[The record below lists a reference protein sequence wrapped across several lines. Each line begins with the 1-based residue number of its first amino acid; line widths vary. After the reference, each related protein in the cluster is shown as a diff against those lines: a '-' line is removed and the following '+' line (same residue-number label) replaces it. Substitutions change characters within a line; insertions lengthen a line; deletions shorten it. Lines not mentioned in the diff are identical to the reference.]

1 VTVQTDATPVL
12 PGSPELAAL
21 LARVAAGSAE
31 RERDGVYPHAQTE
44 WLREAGL
51 GRLRVPVA
59 DGGAGATVPEL
70 FAVVIDLAAADSN
83 AAHALRTHFSFVEQA
98 IHHPSPKRRGRW
110 LELINAG
117 HIFGNAISEQSMNP
131 VGLEP
136 GARFETTL
144 EPAPDGDGYRLNGAK
159 FYSTGTLFAS
169 WTQVYASK
177 PDGTTS
183 SATIP
188 TDREGLTVEDDW
200 DGFGQRHTGTGTTR
214 FDDVHVDARE
224 VSDFPAPDEDPRP
237 TYQGA
242 FLQLYLQA
250 LTAGILQA
258 VREDAAALVRRRR
271 RGFSHAAAESP
282 TADPQVLQV
291 VGEIAAEAF
300 AARAIMLAA
309 ATAIQTASDSVRDGV
324 PTPEAAQAASL
335 AAAQAKVAIDRFSYA
350 TAAHLFDAGGASAT
364 QQVHNLDRHWRNVRT
379 VSTHNPTHLKASA
392 IGAHIVN
399 GDALPNNGYF

>member
-1 VTVQTDATPVL
+1 MALQTHADPVR
-12 PGSPELAAL
+12 PGSPQLAAL

-31 RERDGVYPHAQTE
+31 RERDGVYPHAQIE
-44 WLREAGL
+44 WLFDAGL

-59 DGGAGATVPEL
+59 DGGAGAGVPEL
-70 FAVVIDLAAADSN
+70 FEVVIDLAAADSN
-83 AAHALRTHFSFVEQA
+83 AAHALRTHFSFVELA
-98 IHHPSPKRRGRW
+98 IHHPSPKRRARW
-110 LELINAG
+110 LELVNAG
-117 HIFGNAISEQSMNP
+117 HVFGNAISEQSSNP

-144 EPAPDGDGYRLNGAK
+144 EPDGDGYRLNGAK

-169 WTQVYASK
+169 FTQVYATK
-177 PDGTTS
+177 PDGVTA

-188 TDREGLTVEDDW
+188 TDRGGVTVEDDW

-224 VSDFPAPDEDPRP
+224 VLDFPAPGDEPRP

-258 VREDAAALVRRRR
+258 VQEDAVALVRRRR
-271 RGFSHAAAESP
+271 RGFSHAAAETP
-282 TADPQVLQV
+282 TTDPQVLQV
-291 VGEIAAEAF
+291 VGEIAADAF
-300 AARAIMLAA
+300 AARAIVLAA
-309 ATAIQTASDSVRDGV
+309 ATAIQAASDSVREGV
-324 PTPEAAQAASL
+324 PSAEGAQAGSV
-335 AAAQAKVAIDRFSYA
+335 AAAKAKVAVDRFAYA

-364 QQVHNLDRHWRNVRT
+364 QQVHNLDRHWRNIRT
-379 VSTHNPTHLKASA
+379 ISTHNPTHLKASA
-392 IGAHIVN
+392 IGAHIVT